1 MLMDRFE
8 GFSDKALDWLAGIAL
23 DNSKEYFTTNKTV
36 YELEVKGPFTAFLT
50 ELAREF
56 GGEPKMFRPHRD
68 VRFSA
73 DKRPYKTSASGYL
86 QGATGGVAR
95 YVELSAEGL
104 LAATGYYQMA
114 ADQLARFRASLTTD
128 EEAAANAEALR
139 LIVHRDNVQGEQLK
153 TVPRGIPR
161 DHPNADLLSKKSL
174 HIFARLNEDLSNR
187 EAVLAFTAKT
197 WRSGDPLNEWLAKNV
212 GPTTLEFEH

>member
-1 MLMDRFE
+1 MDKFV

-23 DNSKEYFTTNKTV
+23 DNSKDYFTANKSI
-36 YELEVKGPFTAFLT
+36 YDLEVKGPFTAFLT
-50 ELAREF
+50 VLAEQF

-73 DKRPYKTSASGYL
+73 DKRPYKTNASGYL
-86 QGATGGVAR
+86 QGAIGGAAR

-114 ADQLARFRASLTTD
+114 ADQLARYRAALSTD
-128 EEAAANAEALR
+128 EDALANAEALR
-139 LIVHRDNVQGEQLK
+139 LIVERDNVQGEHLK

-174 HIFARLNEDLSNR
+174 HIFARLNEDLSDR

-197 WRSGDPLNEWLAKNV
+197 WRSGDLLNGWLAKHV
-212 GPTTLEFEH
+212 GPTTLSFD